1 MIYSLFNILFLF
13 NKFRNMFTQ
22 EINKQNNLIYVVL
35 STTINDIDIEEINI
49 FTEEEWNK
57 LNIMNKVFRKHQIN
71 LEDMSDDSY
80 SRYFDK
86 TNPQYE
92 ENKKFEKYVYFM
104 DRELTKQFNVKFRD
118 LAINYDY
125 VDNNYDNIFVTNT
138 LRKNILRNWFVDNYK
153 TINEYYNYVNNK

>member
-1 MIYSLFNILFLF
+1 
-13 NKFRNMFTQ
+13 MFTL

-49 FTEEEWNK
+49 FTEEEWDK
-57 LNIMNKVFRKHQIN
+57 LNTMNRVFRKHQID
-71 LEDMSDDSY
+71 LEDMHDDSY

-92 ENKKFEKYVYFM
+92 ENKNFENYVYFM

-138 LRKNILRNWFVDNYK
+138 LRKNKLRNWFVDNYK
-153 TINEYYNYVNNK
+153 TIEEYYNYVNNKKIEL

>member
-1 MIYSLFNILFLF
+1 MAEIVRTYYSSG
-13 NKFRNMFTQ
+13 
-22 EINKQNNLIYVVL
+22 ELIYVVL

>member
-104 DRELTKQFNVKFRD
+104 DREQTKQFNVKFRD

>member
-1 MIYSLFNILFLF
+1 
-13 NKFRNMFTQ
+13 MFTQ
-22 EINKQNNLIYVVL
+22 EINKQNTLIYVVL

-57 LNIMNKVFRKHQIN
+57 LNIMNKVFRKHQID

-80 SRYFDK
+80 SRFFDK
-86 TNPQYE
+86 TTPQYE

-118 LAINYDY
+118 LVNDY
-125 VDNNYDNIFVTNT
+125 EYADDIFVTDTLKKNK
-138 LRKNILRNWFVDNYK
+138 LRKYFVDNYN
-153 TINEYYNYVNNK
+153 IIDEYYNYIINNK

>member
-1 MIYSLFNILFLF
+1 
-13 NKFRNMFTQ
+13 MFTQ
-22 EINKQNNLIYVVL
+22 EINKQNTLIYVVL

-49 FTEEEWNK
+49 FTEEEWDK
-57 LNIMNKVFRKHQIN
+57 LNTMNRVFRKHQID
-71 LEDMSDDSY
+71 LEDMHDDSY

-92 ENKKFEKYVYFM
+92 ENKNFENYVYFM

-138 LRKNILRNWFVDNYK
+138 LRKNKLRNWFVDNYK
-153 TINEYYNYVNNK
+153 TIEEYYNYVNNKN

>member
-1 MIYSLFNILFLF
+1 
-13 NKFRNMFTQ
+13 MFIQ
-22 EINKQNNLIYVVL
+22 EINKQNTLIYVVL

-49 FTEEEWNK
+49 FTEEEWDK
-57 LNIMNKVFRKHQIN
+57 LNTMNRVFRKHQID
-71 LEDMSDDSY
+71 LEDMHDDSY

-92 ENKKFEKYVYFM
+92 ENKNFENYVYFM

-138 LRKNILRNWFVDNYK
+138 LRKNKLRNWFVDNYK
-153 TINEYYNYVNNK
+153 TIEEYYNYVNNKKIEL

>member
-1 MIYSLFNILFLF
+1 
-13 NKFRNMFTQ
+13 MFKQ
-22 EINKQNNLIYVVL
+22 EINKQNTLIYVIL

-57 LNIMNKVFRKHQIN
+57 LNIMNKVFRKHQID

-80 SRYFDK
+80 SRFFDK
-86 TNPQYE
+86 TTPQYE

-118 LAINYDY
+118 LVNDY
-125 VDNNYDNIFVTNT
+125 EYADDIFVTDTLKKNK
-138 LRKNILRNWFVDNYK
+138 LRKYFVDNYN
-153 TINEYYNYVNNK
+153 IIDEYYNYIINNK

>member
-1 MIYSLFNILFLF
+1 
-13 NKFRNMFTQ
+13 MFTQ
-22 EINKQNNLIYVVL
+22 EINKQNTLIYVVL

-57 LNIMNKVFRKHQIN
+57 LNIMNKVFRKHQID

-80 SRYFDK
+80 SRFFDK
-86 TNPQYE
+86 TTPQYE

-118 LAINYDY
+118 LVNDY
-125 VDNNYDNIFVTNT
+125 EYADDIFVTDTLKKNK
-138 LRKNILRNWFVDNYK
+138 LRKYFVDNYN
-153 TINEYYNYVNNK
+153 IIDEYYNYIVNNK

>member
-1 MIYSLFNILFLF
+1 
-13 NKFRNMFTQ
+13 MFTL

-49 FTEEEWNK
+49 FTEEEWDK
-57 LNIMNKVFRKHQIN
+57 LNTMNRVFRKHQID
-71 LEDMSDDSY
+71 LEDMHDDSY

-92 ENKKFEKYVYFM
+92 ENKNFENYVYFM

>member
-1 MIYSLFNILFLF
+1 
-13 NKFRNMFTQ
+13 MFTQ
-22 EINKQNNLIYVVL
+22 EINKQNTLIYVVL

-49 FTEEEWNK
+49 FTEEEWDK
-57 LNIMNKVFRKHQIN
+57 LNTMNRVFRKHQID
-71 LEDMSDDSY
+71 LEDMHDDSY

-92 ENKKFEKYVYFM
+92 ENKNFENYVYFM

-138 LRKNILRNWFVDNYK
+138 LRKNKLRNWFVDNYK
-153 TINEYYNYVNNK
+153 TIEEYYNYVNNKKIDL

>member
-1 MIYSLFNILFLF
+1 
-13 NKFRNMFTQ
+13 MFTQ

>member
-1 MIYSLFNILFLF
+1 
-13 NKFRNMFTQ
+13 
-22 EINKQNNLIYVVL
+22 
-35 STTINDIDIEEINI
+35 
-49 FTEEEWNK
+49 
-57 LNIMNKVFRKHQIN
+57 MNKVFRKHQIN